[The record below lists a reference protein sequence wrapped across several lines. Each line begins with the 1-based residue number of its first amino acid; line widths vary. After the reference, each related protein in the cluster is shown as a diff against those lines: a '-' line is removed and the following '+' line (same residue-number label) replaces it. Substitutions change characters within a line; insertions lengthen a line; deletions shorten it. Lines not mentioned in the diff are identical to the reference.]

1 MSYEVPAASQT
12 APSSPG
18 RKPGTILMGVG
29 VVAFF
34 VGIASIAAV
43 FLIPALGGGKPDFA
57 LYRLSMLC
65 PLGLVLAVIAA
76 LVSGR
81 RVRE

>member
-1 MSYEVPAASQT
+1 
-12 APSSPG
+12 
-18 RKPGTILMGVG
+18 MGVA

-43 FLIPALGGGKPDFA
+43 FLIPALGGGEPDLT
-57 LYRLSMLC
+57 LYLLSMLC
-65 PLGLVLAVIAA
+65 PLGLVLGVVAA

-81 RVRE
+81 RARE